1 LEGLD
6 KRVGI
11 KEPPTYRKICQK
23 HIFPYVNSIVN
34 GCIFLFSQSFFM
46 IIAIGTTSSPKVA
59 GVQEAINVC
68 PYFDDNRGNIE
79 YILEKVP
86 SDVADMPLSLE
97 VTLE

>member
-1 LEGLD
+1 
-6 KRVGI
+6 
-11 KEPPTYRKICQK
+11 
-23 HIFPYVNSIVN
+23 
-34 GCIFLFSQSFFM
+34 M

-59 GVQEAINVC
+59 GVQEAIAVC
-68 PYFDDNRGNIE
+68 PYFDNNRENIE